1 MVQTGNLK
9 TKKYKEIWRKKEE
22 TLCVT
27 KKRTSDMYYQN
38 LKRHTNG
45 KNNF

>member
-9 TKKYKEIWRKKEE
+9 TRKYKQNIRKKEE
-22 TLCVT
+22 TPYVT
-27 KKRTSDMYYQN
+27 KKRISDMYYQN
-38 LKRHTNG
+38 LKRHVYG